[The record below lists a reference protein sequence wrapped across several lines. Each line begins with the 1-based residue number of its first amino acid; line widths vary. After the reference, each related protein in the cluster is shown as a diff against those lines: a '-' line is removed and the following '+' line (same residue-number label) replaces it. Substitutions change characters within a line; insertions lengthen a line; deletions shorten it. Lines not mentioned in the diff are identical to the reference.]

1 MALRIESE
9 SDSKS
14 PIETYKEQ
22 ALAAFARAEQST
34 SEDARAEFLQ
44 LAVEWLKLA
53 TEAANLQENRGA
65 AVKGESASNPE

>member
-1 MALRIESE
+1 MARWIESE

-53 TEAANLQENRGA
+53 TEAANLQEKRSA
-65 AVKGESASNPE
+65 PMDAASNPE